1 LLKPLLILCLGN
13 EIVSDDAFG
22 PAVARALANEPELNR
37 CTDVLFAPVAGF
49 HLLDLFQG
57 REKVLIVD
65 TIVTGK
71 AAPGTLHS
79 FPAGVLTPSKHLTT
93 SHQISLPTALELGTR
108 LGIVM
113 PKVVD
118 VVAVEAQDL
127 ETLSEELTEP
137 VRGALDK
144 ALTHIRRWVAENA
157 AEGCNDDRKRQDACE
172 HTAR

>member
-1 LLKPLLILCLGN
+1 MLKPLLVLCLGN

-22 PAVARALANEPELNR
+22 PAVARTLADDPDLNR
-37 CTDVLFAPVAGF
+37 CADVLFAPVAGF

-65 TIVTGK
+65 TIVTGQ

-79 FPAGVLTPSKHLTT
+79 FPAGVLTPSNHLTT

-108 LGIVM
+108 LGIAM

-137 VRGALDK
+137 VRAAMEQAL
-144 ALTHIRRWVAENA
+144 AHIRRWVTENA
-157 AEGCNDDRKRQDACE
+157 AEGCNDDRERQDVE
-172 HTAR
+172 HTTR